1 MNVFILLSEQSKL
14 IEIIKIIFV
23 KFSRNIF
30 LKNVLYKKF
39 RGEAELP
46 SWTRSWVKMER
57 IYNCAHAKSKR
68 NRLIVHVK

>member
-1 MNVFILLSEQSKL
+1 MFCTKSSE
-14 IEIIKIIFV
+14 V
-23 KFSRNIF
+23 KP
-30 LKNVLYKKF
+30 K
-39 RGEAELP
+39 P

>member
-1 MNVFILLSEQSKL
+1 MSLFYFQKKSKL

-39 RGEAELP
+39 GGEAEGKLDP
-46 SWTRSWVKMER
+46 ELGQNGADLQLCSCQ
-57 IYNCAHAKSKR
+57 I
-68 NRLIVHVK
+68 